1 METVAVHG
9 GAFHA
14 DDVFAVAILKSIYPD
29 LRVVRTRDPKKL
41 RGADARVDV
50 GNKYNHKTKDYD
62 HHQREMAGKR
72 DNGIPYSGVG
82 LIWKHYGRNL
92 VEEDVWRY
100 VDKRLIQNID
110 AEDNGVR
117 TYIVQGIFP
126 YFIDEMI
133 KSFNPQWPDITMEN
147 FDESF
152 GEAVEI
158 AIKVLKAE
166 IERAKSVLKAKK
178 IFLDAVSKSE
188 SKDYV
193 ILDEYIPNGEVA
205 VEETTPS
212 TLDAT
217 PSLTTDK
224 DDYMPG
230 QIATIFGN
238 FFQSLTNFVLKI
250 FGSDENDGNYTET
263 VVNVTSDESGSF
275 SHQYQ
280 LDELYRPFAFFQ
292 NIFFKPQRYGFQ
304 SVFHHFTF
312 PNIFIKIRI

>member
-92 VEEDVWRY
+92 VEEDVWRN

-205 VEETTPS
+205 VEETDLKYVVFRDTVENYWLIKAVPK
-212 TLDAT
+212 
-217 PSLTTDK
+217 SLLKRGNRK
-224 DDYMPG
+224 DLPKGWGGLIGEELEKVSDVKGAMFCHWALFLAG
-230 QIATIFGN
+230 AETKEAILEMLEKA
-238 FFQSLTNFVLKI
+238 LK
-250 FGSDENDGNYTET
+250 D
-263 VVNVTSDESGSF
+263 
-275 SHQYQ
+275 
-280 LDELYRPFAFFQ
+280 
-292 NIFFKPQRYGFQ
+292 
-304 SVFHHFTF
+304 
-312 PNIFIKIRI
+312 